1 MRAVIVLCSCL
12 LASPAAAE
20 CDGPASSAARDA
32 LRTGDFALVAAWV
45 KPAQE
50 PALQAAFRQA
60 RDVRLLTTDSRE
72 LADAYFVERAAALHR
87 EAYPCIDGPAR
98 ALAESRDEATIVDA
112 MVAKFRDGLRVRL
125 HEMSSRRAHRRGDL
139 DAARRAVAGYVDLVS
154 YVATVYAAVVID
166 PPRPEEPIRH
176 EP

>member
-1 MRAVIVLCSCL
+1 MRALIALCL

-20 CDGPASSAARDA
+20 CDDPPAAAARDA
-32 LRTGDFALVAAWV
+32 LRTGDFGLVAAWV

-60 RDVRLLTTDSRE
+60 RDVRLLTSDSRE
-72 LADAYFVERAAALHR
+72 LADTYFVERAAALHR

-98 ALAESRDEATIVDA
+98 ALADRGDEAEIVDTV
-112 MVAKFRDGLRVRL
+112 VAKFRDGVRARLR
-125 HEMSSRRAHRRGDL
+125 EIATRRAQRRGDL
-139 DAARRAVAGYVDLVS
+139 DAARAAVAGYVDLVS
-154 YVATVYAAVVID
+154 YVATVYAAVVMA
-166 PPRPEEPIRH
+166 PPRSDEPIRH